1 MITSPKYCVCKVDI
15 TDWKKVGFFPRL
27 KPGSYLEI
35 DARHAADGAV
45 PPASGGEEVV
55 WAEVDPVVCVPWL
68 FPVEVVTCESK
79 CKS

>member
-1 MITSPKYCVCKVDI
+1 MYVKLSSLTEKS
-15 TDWKKVGFFPRL
+15 RL

-55 WAEVDPVVCVPWL
+55 
-68 FPVEVVTCESK
+68 
-79 CKS
+79 